1 MAINNGMIYYPIAN
15 SKYVE
20 ESERTYTPIEARV
33 TQTRERSYG
42 YPENVSVDLD
52 LYLDEQ
58 TGLVVWD
65 VYRYEEWLEAIHTRT
80 KED

>member
-1 MAINNGMIYYPIAN
+1 MAINNGAIYPIATLRL
-15 SKYVE
+15 VE

-33 TQTRERSYG
+33 TQTRERGYG
-42 YPENVSVDLD
+42 YPEDVSVDLD

-65 VYRYEEWLEAIHTRT
+65 VQRYEEWLAAR
-80 KED
+80 

>member
-1 MAINNGMIYYPIAN
+1 MAIYNGMIYSTAT
-15 SKYVE
+15 SRYVE

-33 TQTRERSYG
+33 TQTRERGYG
-42 YPENVSVDLD
+42 YPEDVSVDVN

-65 VYRYEEWLEAIHTRT
+65 VRRYEEWLEAR
-80 KED
+80 